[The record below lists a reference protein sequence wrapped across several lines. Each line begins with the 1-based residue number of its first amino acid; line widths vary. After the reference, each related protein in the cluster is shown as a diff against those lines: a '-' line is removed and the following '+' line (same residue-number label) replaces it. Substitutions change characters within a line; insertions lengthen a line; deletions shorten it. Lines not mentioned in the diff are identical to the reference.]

1 LSFYVVGRL
10 VVTTILGVICVV
22 PCAVGAEYELYE
34 DDALGV
40 ALHVPPGFEAD
51 VREPAEGGKTRALEL
66 KWRDGPY
73 AGLNALMVARE
84 AEYADAV
91 VLAGMFQRRLGVP
104 AGFDVEAQPLSKVE
118 LASAGAEDGLRA
130 SYEVS
135 NGNGRRRL
143 EVLFLSRDRRRYR
156 LEISFAVV
164 DDARLEAVAE
174 QMINSFEILAASEEL
189 PREARDARGA
199 AEAGQP
205 AASE

>member
-1 LSFYVVGRL
+1 MGRL
-10 VVTTILGVICVV
+10 IVTTILGVVCVV
-22 PCAVGAEYELYE
+22 PYAVGAEYELYE
-34 DDALGV
+34 NGALGV
-40 ALHVPPGFEAD
+40 ALQVPPGFEAD

-66 KWRDGPY
+66 GWRDGPY
-73 AGLNALMVARE
+73 TGLSALIVASE

-104 AGFDVEAQPLSKVE
+104 AGFDVEAEPLSKVE

-130 SYEVS
+130 SYEV
-135 NGNGRRRL
+135 GEENGRRRL
-143 EVLFLSRDRRRYR
+143 EVLFLSRGRRRYR

-164 DDARLEAVAE
+164 EGARLGAVAE
-174 QMINSFEILAASEEL
+174 QMINSFTILAATEEL
-189 PREARDARGA
+189 PREAQDARGA